1 MSAIIVICCAAMA
14 VMLYLIVVRP
24 ILRMLGIVY

>member
-14 VMLYLIVVRP
+14 VMLYRIVVRP
-24 ILRMLGIVY
+24 ILRMFGIVY